1 MNTRH
6 GRFARDSATQ
16 AMRLIHTSDWH
27 LGQELHTFDRSA
39 EHDAFLAWLL
49 EQSRHLN
56 ADALIVTG
64 DIYES
69 ANPPVA
75 AQQRLYQFVRRVLT
89 TNDHLQIVLI
99 GGNHDSPGRLELPR
113 SLVAEGRVHLIGA
126 LPRSEGRPDL
136 SRAVIPLR
144 NRAGVPSLT
153 CIAMPFLRSSDL
165 PPGSGSAGVQA
176 VYADGVTLANAV
188 QLPIIATGHL
198 HIRGG
203 DISEASERS
212 IYVGGEAAIS
222 SEIFDERIRY
232 VALGHL
238 HKPQGVRGPTIIRYA
253 GAPFPMSVT
262 ERTYE
267 HSIAVVD
274 IDTGGGTTVDLVRI
288 PRHVEFL
295 RVPEDGASTLDAV
308 EQQLRDLQI
317 DDCSPDRYPFLEV
330 AVHLHRP
337 EPDLRR
343 RIDDALTSKTVR
355 LTRVNPHRTPGA
367 DVMTDAAMG
376 SADVIGQPAE
386 VFRLLHQREFRTDPE
401 PAMRTLFDEVLA
413 AARNPDAEREAS

>member
-1 MNTRH
+1 M
-6 GRFARDSATQ
+6 RF
-16 AMRLIHTSDWH
+16 IHTSDWH

-39 EHDAFLAWLL
+39 EHDAFLQWLL
-49 EQSRHLN
+49 EQSRRLD

-69 ANPPVA
+69 ANPPVS
-75 AQQRLYQFVRRVLT
+75 AQQRLYQFVRHVLAT
-89 TNDHLQIVLI
+89 SDHLQIVLI

-113 SLVAEGRVHLIGA
+113 SLVAEDRVHLIGA
-126 LPRSEGRPDL
+126 LPRVEGRLDV
-136 SRAVIPLR
+136 SRALIQLR
-144 NRAGVPSLT
+144 DRAGVPSLT
-153 CIAMPFLRSSDL
+153 CVAIPFLRSSDL
-165 PPGSGSAGVQA
+165 PPGSGSAGVRALYGEA
-176 VYADGVTLANAV
+176 VALASAT

-203 DISEASERS
+203 DVSEASERS

-222 SEIFDERIRY
+222 SDIFNESIRY

-238 HKPQGVRGPTIIRYA
+238 HKPQGVSGATTIRYA
-253 GAPFPMSVT
+253 GSPFPMSVT

-274 IDTGGGTTVDLVRI
+274 IDTDGGTTIDLLRI

-295 RVPEDGASTLDAV
+295 RVPEEGASALDAV
-308 EQQLRDLQI
+308 EQQLRELQI
-317 DDCSPDRYPFLEV
+317 EDCSPDPHPFLEV
-330 AVHLHRP
+330 AVQLYRP

-343 RIDDALTSKTVR
+343 RIDDALASKAVR
-355 LTRVNPHRTPGA
+355 LTRVHSHRTPGA

-376 SADVIGQPAE
+376 TDDVIGAPAE

-401 PAMRTLFDEVLA
+401 PAMRDLFDEVLA
-413 AARNPDAEREAS
+413 VARTPDAERETS